1 MLAVLVALLL
11 QGPVSPPCPAT
22 DVIRIGMGTQKVL
35 KVSSPS
41 VLRSSNPG
49 IVELKLINSDQLLL
63 AGVAQGT
70 TTLSFEQNGGVR
82 SYRVQVEKLEGCG
95 LGIVEL
101 ENAFPC
107 GSTLQLRMLGDRI
120 YLDGEASSF
129 EEWRA
134 AFTVVE
140 KYPSVVVLGRLKAEV
155 VDRAFVEAEAA
166 LRGVGLSRVH
176 WVRAGNSVLL
186 EGEIPEDNRPR
197 LRAVEA
203 EWRPKLELLLARPRV
218 SPLPD
223 PLPRGGEGEKK

>member
-11 QGPVSPPCPAT
+11 QGPVSQPCPAT
-22 DVIRIGMGTQKVL
+22 DVIRLGMGTQKL
-35 KVSSPS
+35 LAVSSPS
-41 VLRSSNPG
+41 ALRSSNPG
-49 IVELKLINSDQLLL
+49 IVDLKQISPNQLLL
-63 AGVAQGT
+63 IGASQGT
-70 TTLSFEQNGGVR
+70 TTLSFEQDGGVR

-101 ENAFPC
+101 ANAFPC

-134 AFTVVE
+134 AFTVVD
-140 KYPSVVVLGRLKAEV
+140 KYPSVVVLGRIKPEV
-155 VDRAFVEAEAA
+155 VDREFVEAEAA

-186 EGEIPEDNRPR
+186 EGELPEEDRPR

-203 EWRPKLELLLARPRV
+203 EWRPRLELLLSRPRV
-218 SPLPD
+218 TAPPK
-223 PLPRGGEGEKK
+223 P